1 MTIGLDTR
9 SPDSPSKGLINQKFV
24 VAIVYVSSMLMNSI
38 DSTIV
43 NVALA
48 TLSRQFNV
56 SAEQIDMVVVSY
68 LVSLAVF
75 IPASGWLGD
84 RFGTKRIFL
93 IALGIFTVSSA
104 ACGLAGTFNQL
115 IIFRALQGVGGGM
128 LTPVGM
134 AMLYRAYP
142 PSERVQVS
150 RILMFVTILGPATGP
165 VLGGLV
171 IEKLSWHWAFYV
183 NVPVGLAGFFF
194 GLLFLH
200 ESREPDPG
208 RFDLRG
214 FLFAGAGFAMFMYA
228 LSEGPSRGWLAPDIV
243 ITGVVGTVLLV
254 LFALT
259 EMRVHEPLVKLR
271 LLGDRLFRSTTVVS
285 LFASAG
291 FMGVLFM
298 MPLFLQEARGFS
310 PLQSGLATFPEAIG
324 VVSSTQ
330 IVARLYPRIGPSRLM
345 AAGLLGVAI
354 MMGLLWTIDLNTSV
368 WIVRGLMFFIGVGMA
383 YVFLPAQVAAFATI
397 SRADTGHASTL
408 SSVQRRVG
416 GALGVAV
423 ISSALAAVGATH
435 LSSAGTAQ
443 PNITA
448 YHVAFIVAA
457 AMAALAAIMALRIP
471 DSLAAETMHVAP
483 KRGSADKEAREPLLV
498 AEDD

>member
-1 MTIGLDTR
+1 MTTEVQRL
-9 SPDSPSKGLINQKFV
+9 SPGSAGGGLINQKIV
-24 VAIVYVSSMLMNSI
+24 VAVVYVSSMLMNSI

-48 TLSRQFNV
+48 TLGRQFNV

-93 IALGIFTVSSA
+93 IALGIFTLASA
-104 ACGLAGTFNQL
+104 ACGLSQSFNEL
-115 IIFRALQGVGGGM
+115 ILFRALQGIGGGM

-150 RILMFVTILGPATGP
+150 RILMLVTIIGPASGP
-165 VLGGLV
+165 VLGGFI
-171 IEKLSWHWAFYV
+171 IEKFSWHWAFYV
-183 NVPVGLAGFFF
+183 NVPVGVAGFLF

-200 ESREPDPG
+200 ESREPEPG

-214 FLFAGAGFAMFMYA
+214 FILAGTGFAMFMYA
-228 LSEGPSRGWLAPDIV
+228 LSEGPSRGWMAPDIAL
-243 ITGVVGTVLLV
+243 TGVIGTVLLV
-254 LFALT
+254 LFVIT
-259 EMRVHEPLVKLR
+259 EMRVREPLVKLK
-271 LLGDRLFRSTTVVS
+271 LLGDHLFRSTTIVS

-324 VVSSTQ
+324 VVTSTQ
-330 IVARLYPRIGPSRLM
+330 IVARFYPRVGPSRLM
-345 AAGLLGVAI
+345 AVGLVGVAT
-354 MMGLLWTIDLNTSV
+354 MMALLWTIDLNTSV
-368 WIVRGLMFFIGVGMA
+368 WVVRALMFFIGVGMS

-397 SRADTGHASTL
+397 SHADTGQASTL

-416 GALGVAV
+416 GAVGVA
-423 ISSALAAVGATH
+423 ILSSALAAVGATH
-435 LSSAGTAQ
+435 LSSGGTMQ

-448 YHVAFIVAA
+448 YHISFLVAA
-457 AMAALAAIMALRIP
+457 ALAAIAAIMALRIP
-471 DSLAAETMHVAP
+471 DHLAAETMHVAT
-483 KRGSADKEAREPLLV
+483 KRGAGKEAREPLLA

>member
-1 MTIGLDTR
+1 LTTGLEAR
-9 SPDSPSKGLINQKFV
+9 RPNPLSKDFIDQKIV

-75 IPASGWLGD
+75 IPASGWMGD

-93 IALGIFTVSSA
+93 VALGIFTIASA

-150 RILMFVTILGPATGP
+150 RILMFVTILGPACGP

-194 GLLFLH
+194 GLFFLH
-200 ESREPDPG
+200 ETREAEPG

-214 FLFAGAGFAMFMYA
+214 FLLAGTGFASFMYA
-228 LSEGPSRGWLAPDIV
+228 LSEGPTRGWLAPDIV
-243 ITGVVGTVLLV
+243 ITGVGGIVLLV
-254 LFALT
+254 LFVVMNL
-259 EMRVHEPLVKLR
+259 RLSEPLVKLR
-271 LLGDRLFRSTTVVS
+271 LLGDKLFRSTTVVS

-310 PLQSGLATFPEAIG
+310 PLQSGLATFPEALG
-324 VVSSTQ
+324 VVASTQ

-345 AAGLLGVAI
+345 AAGLVGVAT
-354 MMGLLWTIDLNTSV
+354 MMGLLWTIDLSTSV
-368 WIVRGLMFFIGVGMA
+368 WVVRVLMFLIGVGMA

-416 GALGVAV
+416 GAVGVA
-423 ISSALAAVGATH
+423 ILSTAFAAAGATH
-435 LSSAGTAQ
+435 VTSGGTVQ
-443 PNITA
+443 PNLTA

-457 AMAALAAIMALRIP
+457 AMAAVAAFMALRIP
-471 DSLAAETMHVAP
+471 DALAAETMLHP
-483 KRGSADKEAREPLLV
+483 SKRGAGKETREPLLV